1 MQFIL
6 RELFQDY
13 THTNFRSSHRSCSVE
28 KSVLKK
34 LLRAKRL
41 CWSPFCWSRF
51 KPETCNF
58 IKKKPY
64 HWCFPTNIAKF
75 LRTHTLT
82 NIFEQSILIS
92 VHICT
97 SFFMKYHWYDNSF
110 LFSFSNQRFWYNKK
124 IFLFLSFGNWTNVE
138 ISKKNLMFIS

>member
-41 CWSPFCWSRF
+41 CWSLFCSSRF
-51 KPETCNF
+51 KPETYNF

-82 NIFEQSILIS
+82 NIFEPSLLNS
-92 VHICT
+92 LHICT
-97 SFFMKYHWYDNSF
+97 SFLWNTIYMITVSYSHFQIKDSDITK
-110 LFSFSNQRFWYNKK
+110 RFFYFWALAIEQMLKSVRR
-124 IFLFLSFGNWTNVE
+124 I
-138 ISKKNLMFIS
+138 